1 MGMCMKKKYF
11 ITVISIIAAIAVGI
25 ISFSFLVKLKSNY
38 EYSVAKAKRNKAFKE
53 MIEFCEENQKE
64 IETYSNRYISM
75 KSPDMSYKE
84 LEKLEKQIAK
94 ELDCTELLEDIAV
107 RYTGEW
113 EKEEGVILYR
123 YKMEEY
129 LDYEYGIVEVLYIN
143 KEMSEQEVKEM
154 HFFEAP
160 AILRNIKKINAHLYV
175 FVRGYM
181 CL

>member
-25 ISFSFLVKLKSNY
+25 ISFPFLVKLKSNY

-53 MIEFCEENQKE
+53 MIAFCEENQKE

-94 ELDCTELLEDIAV
+94 ELEENNTITLYENTNIIKITVAEESIKAFSIPKEFLTFYYELS
-107 RYTGEW
+107 
-113 EKEEGVILYR
+113 EE
-123 YKMEEY
+123 
-129 LDYEYGIVEVLYIN
+129 
-143 KEMSEQEVKEM
+143 EMSFCRSLVE
-154 HFFEAP
+154 
-160 AILRNIKKINAHLYV
+160 
-175 FVRGYM
+175 
-181 CL
+181 